1 MNIRRRTK
9 NIITA
14 LLAMVLC
21 LTGFLPLSGMQT
33 VRAEEKEAKIWFKDS
48 EDNADSGKAT
58 FVPDKGGIVYA
69 SVEKFTVGQGYL
81 IEPTEVSF
89 EAGET
94 YADIIE
100 KILKANGYTYDAQN
114 TGMGFYLAEIDHA
127 DSGVLNIPQCI
138 SNMSEDAP
146 TNDKHKSNPYKDT
159 QGLGEFSYSNYSG
172 WYYFVN
178 NENPGLG
185 MGGVKARDGDVVRY
199 QFTLYGLG
207 ADLGD
212 KPNDQTGGI
221 KALELP
227 NKDSVT
233 KNLAL
238 MRQILAKDDKADPE
252 GIYKNVLKIV
262 TNMDS
267 TKEQFAQA
275 EQRVSAWLAEYPQKA
290 ENGAENGA
298 VENRYCQKQPTVVLF
313 LPWRKRSCKAPQLH
327 ALVHQLGAVDAV
339 Q

>member
-1 MNIRRRTK
+1 
-9 NIITA
+9 
-14 LLAMVLC
+14 MVLC

-138 SNMSEDAP
+138 
-146 TNDKHKSNPYKDT
+146 
-159 QGLGEFSYSNYSG
+159 
-172 WYYFVN
+172 
-178 NENPGLG
+178 
-185 MGGVKARDGDVVRY
+185 
-199 QFTLYGLG
+199 
-207 ADLGD
+207 
-212 KPNDQTGGI
+212 
-221 KALELP
+221 
-227 NKDSVT
+227 
-233 KNLAL
+233 
-238 MRQILAKDDKADPE
+238 
-252 GIYKNVLKIV
+252 
-262 TNMDS
+262 
-267 TKEQFAQA
+267 
-275 EQRVSAWLAEYPQKA
+275 
-290 ENGAENGA
+290 
-298 VENRYCQKQPTVVLF
+298 
-313 LPWRKRSCKAPQLH
+313 
-327 ALVHQLGAVDAV
+327 
-339 Q
+339 

>member
-1 MNIRRRTK
+1 
-9 NIITA
+9 
-14 LLAMVLC
+14 MVLC
-21 LTGFLPLSGMQT
+21 LTGFLPSSGMQT

-58 FVPDKGGIVYA
+58 FVSDKGGIVYA

-100 KILKANGYTYDAQN
+100 KLLKANGYTYDAQN

-172 WYYFVN
+172 C
-178 NENPGLG
+178 
-185 MGGVKARDGDVVRY
+185 
-199 QFTLYGLG
+199 
-207 ADLGD
+207 
-212 KPNDQTGGI
+212 
-221 KALELP
+221 LP
-227 NKDSVT
+227 VI
-233 KNLAL
+233 
-238 MRQILAKDDKADPE
+238 ILL
-252 GIYKNVLKIV
+252 LKGKR
-262 TNMDS
+262 NS
-267 TKEQFAQA
+267 
-275 EQRVSAWLAEYPQKA
+275 
-290 ENGAENGA
+290 
-298 VENRYCQKQPTVVLF
+298 PTVVTYTDSMVNKVWQVMGASFSLTMLVILALSF
-313 LPWRKRSCKAPQLH
+313 IVGKCDFMLMLPLCLLYTSIGTAITG
-327 ALVHQLGAVDAV
+327 LVIREKCLLYTPLVGFVLAIYMLMSYTINNSAAILWNLYFGLSFVVMMIIPGHILNNKSEKL
-339 Q
+339 

>member
-1 MNIRRRTK
+1 MNIRRCTK
-9 NIITA
+9 SIITA

-21 LTGFLPLSGMQT
+21 LTGFLPLFGMQT

-58 FVPDKGGIVYA
+58 FVSDKGGIVYA

-100 KILKANGYTYDAQN
+100 KLLKANGYTYDAQN

-185 MGGVKARDGDVVRY
+185 MGGVKASDGDVVRY

-233 KNLAL
+233 KIWHL
-238 MRQILAKDDKADPE
+238 
-252 GIYKNVLKIV
+252 
-262 TNMDS
+262 
-267 TKEQFAQA
+267 
-275 EQRVSAWLAEYPQKA
+275 
-290 ENGAENGA
+290 
-298 VENRYCQKQPTVVLF
+298 
-313 LPWRKRSCKAPQLH
+313 
-327 ALVHQLGAVDAV
+327 
-339 Q
+339 

>member
-21 LTGFLPLSGMQT
+21 LTGFLPLFGMQT

-58 FVPDKGGIVYA
+58 FVSDKGGIVYA

-100 KILKANGYTYDAQN
+100 KLLKANGYTYDAQN

-290 ENGAENGA
+290 E
-298 VENRYCQKQPTVVLF
+298 
-313 LPWRKRSCKAPQLH
+313 KRRRTPS
-327 ALVHQLGAVDAV
+327 D
-339 Q
+339 